1 VLHTI
6 YLPSYYLI
14 SRTLQTVSQLFGL
27 HLPVDITHLQ
37 ALLSLIYHSLDTY
50 LQRVF
55 DQLGIDQPYIFL
67 TVVTESS
74 SCITMEHA
82 I

>member
-1 VLHTI
+1 M
-6 YLPSYYLI
+6 PSYFLI
-14 SRTLQTVSQLFGL
+14 ELALQTVSQLFGL

-55 DQLGIDQPYIFL
+55 DQLGIDQLFIFL
-67 TVVTESS
+67 TVATESC
-74 SCITMEHA
+74 SCITMECA